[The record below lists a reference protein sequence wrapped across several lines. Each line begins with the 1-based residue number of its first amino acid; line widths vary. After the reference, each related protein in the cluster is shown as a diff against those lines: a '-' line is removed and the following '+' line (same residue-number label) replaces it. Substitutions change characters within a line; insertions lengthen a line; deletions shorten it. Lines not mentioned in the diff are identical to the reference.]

1 MCPPMS
7 KKINPRARRIRSSS
21 VSEPVNT
28 LRIHASNG
36 SFFTLYPEKWLR
48 DNRTPRSL
56 SIRSIQYCFGFT
68 LQLGPVTAIL
78 SIPKPHS
85 ACTSCSVIDTSS
97 HPYCST
103 GIGSARSAYTEDQ
116 YNTSPDPHS
125 RSNRICARAVSIRHQ
140 GQWLQ
145 IHVCWHFFHLHLL

>member
-7 KKINPRARRIRSSS
+7 RKINPRARMIRSSS

-36 SFFTLYPEKWLR
+36 SFFTLYPEKWVR

-56 SIRSIQYCFGFT
+56 SIRSIQYCFEFT
-68 LQLGPVTAIL
+68 LQLGPVTAIP
-78 SIPKPHS
+78 SIPKSHT
-85 ACTSCSVIDTSS
+85 ACTSCSVIDTSPP
-97 HPYCST
+97 PYCTT
-103 GIGSARSAYTEDQ
+103 GISSAQNAYIEDQ
-116 YNTSPDPHS
+116 YNTSRDPLS

-140 GQWLQ
+140 GQ
-145 IHVCWHFFHLHLL
+145 

>member
-21 VSEPVNT
+21 VSEPVNA
-28 LRIHASNG
+28 LRIHISNG

-48 DNRTPRSL
+48 DNHKPSSL
-56 SIRSIQYCFGFT
+56 SIRSINYYFGCT
-68 LQLGPVTAIL
+68 LQLGPVTAIP

-97 HPYCST
+97 HPYSSI
-103 GIGSARSAYTEDQ
+103 GIGCAQNAYTEGQ
-116 YNTSPDPHS
+116 YNMSRDRHS
-125 RSNRICARAVSIRHQ
+125 RTNRICARAVWIRNQ
-140 GQWLQ
+140 G
-145 IHVCWHFFHLHLL
+145 

>member
-7 KKINPRARRIRSSS
+7 KKINPRACRIRSSS
-21 VSEPVNT
+21 VSELVNA

-56 SIRSIQYCFGFT
+56 SIRSIQYCLGFT
-68 LQLGPVTAIL
+68 LQLGPVRAIL

-85 ACTSCSVIDTSS
+85 ACTSCSVIDTSP
-97 HPYCST
+97 HVREPYCST
-103 GIGSARSAYTEDQ
+103 GIGSAQNAYTEDQ
-116 YNTSPDPHS
+116 YNTSRDPHF
-125 RSNRICARAVSIRHQ
+125 RSNRICARAVSIRH
-140 GQWLQ
+140 
-145 IHVCWHFFHLHLL
+145 